1 MDLESLKQEYDKM
14 QLIYGDSSL
23 KSINFGGCDVNPD
36 ICFVFMNP
44 TASNNAS
51 FSTWNGI
58 RAPWIGTKNIWD
70 LFIATG
76 LFDNDI
82 YNEIK
87 YKNGKDWNE
96 DFVE

>member
-1 MDLESLKQEYDKM
+1 
-14 QLIYGDSSL
+14 
-23 KSINFGGCDVNPD
+23 
-36 ICFVFMNP
+36 MNS

-87 YKNGKDWNE
+87 YKKGKDWNE